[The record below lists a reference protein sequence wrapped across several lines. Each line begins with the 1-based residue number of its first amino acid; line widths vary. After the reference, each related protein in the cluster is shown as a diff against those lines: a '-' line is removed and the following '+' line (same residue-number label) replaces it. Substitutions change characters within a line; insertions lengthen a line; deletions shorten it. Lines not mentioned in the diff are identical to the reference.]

1 MMYLVREFLIGV
13 SLEHLFRQ
21 PDRCEFTQNSKNMLV
36 SRVGLSTLHV
46 HRITSWHSVAMQQNA
61 SLLDAFRSW
70 QQELSDKPSTGA
82 PGLSRGGAV
91 GGPGRRAGARGMRFD
106 TPHQRGR
113 MIRWNARPDTPRQL
127 LFKDLAFPLSTL
139 LLVASGVQRCAP
151 STLAPSQRVFSVGL
165 ASLMLSMGLSLTPGD
180 IRRALLS
187 PRFALRW
194 WCCKCAARLL
204 CFMVWLRFVWLSAIG
219 AAASVL
225 PRGDLLVRKPSAQ
238 DGDMTAP
245 RD

>member
-1 MMYLVREFLIGV
+1 
-13 SLEHLFRQ
+13 
-21 PDRCEFTQNSKNMLV
+21 
-36 SRVGLSTLHV
+36 
-46 HRITSWHSVAMQQNA
+46 
-61 SLLDAFRSW
+61 
-70 QQELSDKPSTGA
+70 
-82 PGLSRGGAV
+82 
-91 GGPGRRAGARGMRFD
+91 MRFD

-113 MIRWNARPDTPRQL
+113 MIRWNARTDTARQL

-139 LLVASGVQRCAP
+139 LMVAFCVLRCAP
-151 STLAPSQRVFSVGL
+151 ASLAPSQRVFSVGL

-194 WCCKCAARLL
+194 WCCRCAARLL
-204 CFMVWLRFVWLSAIG
+204 CFVVWLRFVWLSAIG

-225 PRGDLLVRKPSAQ
+225 PRGDLPVRKPSAQ